1 MIFTDFFLL
10 RTQVWD
16 HQVVS
21 NRFFDVMSISVAINT
36 FWIHKD
42 LHISNV
48 ELLYFNKRMG
58 TLLVLHSYNK
68 RIFVKIKRSFRHV
81 FTFINY
87 TFKFS
92 NLEGKIPPSFYLYC
106 TVCGTYVMFKSFNS

>member
-21 NRFFDVMSISVAINT
+21 NRFFDVMSISVAMNT

-58 TLLVLHSYNK
+58 TLLVLHSYDK

-81 FTFINY
+81 FTFINN
-87 TFKFS
+87 TLSLQISKVKF
-92 NLEGKIPPSFYLYC
+92 LRVFIYI
-106 TVCGTYVMFKSFNS
+106 VQYVAPM